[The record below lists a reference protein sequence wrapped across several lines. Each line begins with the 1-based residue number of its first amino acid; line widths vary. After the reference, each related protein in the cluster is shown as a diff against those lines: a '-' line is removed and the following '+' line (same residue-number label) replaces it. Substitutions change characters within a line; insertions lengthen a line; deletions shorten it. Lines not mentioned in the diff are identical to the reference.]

1 MLANSYS
8 SLLLGSPPNMAAD
21 FARAMSSDASA
32 RMAEERARMLNRF
45 INRSGDEFALC
56 KAHFSTVF

>member
-8 SLLLGSPPNMAAD
+8 RLLLGSPPNMAAD

-32 RMAEERARMLNRF
+32 RMADERARTLNRF
-45 INRSGDEFALC
+45 NRAGDEFALF